1 MPGYPLV
8 GGTRQRHFTGTNFK
22 PCKRLENAPAKRP
35 TIMTPAFFAGDRV
48 HYPGALPGRIVRR
61 LFTSESS

>member
-8 GGTRQRHFTGTNFK
+8 GGMRQSRFAGTNFK
-22 PCKRLENAPAKRP
+22 SRKLLENAPAKRP
-35 TIMTPAFFAGDRV
+35 IIMTPAFFAGDRV

-61 LFTSESS
+61 LFNSESS